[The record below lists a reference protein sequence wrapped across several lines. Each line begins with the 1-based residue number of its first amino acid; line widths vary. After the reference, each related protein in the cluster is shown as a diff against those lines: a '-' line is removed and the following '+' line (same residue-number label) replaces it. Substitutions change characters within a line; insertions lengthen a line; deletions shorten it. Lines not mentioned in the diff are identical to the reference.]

1 MPAWKLQTV
10 EGQINDVWEQQNN
23 GTGKKIKT
31 RNEEVAYR
39 DILGRLKRKH
49 LYETVMVDVCITD
62 LPVLTERV
70 TDP

>member
-1 MPAWKLQTV
+1 MLAWKLQSV

-31 RNEEVAYR
+31 RSEEVAYR

-49 LYETVMVDVCITD
+49 LYDTVMVNVCIKD
-62 LPVLTERV
+62 LPVLT
-70 TDP
+70 DP

>member
-1 MPAWKLQTV
+1 M
-10 EGQINDVWEQQNN
+10 
-23 GTGKKIKT
+23 
-31 RNEEVAYR
+31 AYR

-49 LYETVMVDVCITD
+49 LYDTVKVNVCITD